1 MKILKS
7 NWWTAGLALGL
18 CVVLMIV
25 IAMLSTEPSSDT
37 FLRRPSTYFTDPSG
51 ARAAYLVL
59 ERVLPSVDQ
68 WRLPLTDLKP
78 PDRRHG
84 VATLIAMGPEAA
96 GQGESTALD
105 LWIASGGQLILA
117 ANADWTI
124 QRSASEKSVKNFLA
138 RHGIESDAAA
148 RRGVNGAIIKPVGLG
163 RIVYVSDRLAFS
175 NDNLRTTDNA
185 VWLVER
191 CTEWGGGALF
201 DEYHL
206 GFGQQRGFT
215 SLISMFAVTP
225 WGLVFVQLA
234 LAGVVYI
241 FGSKRRFGRP
251 VAELPVERTNPLESV
266 QAVAGL
272 FANARA
278 RGLCA
283 KTIYQYL
290 KTYVP
295 PRELG
300 TYTETAKTVLS
311 ARELTDA
318 ELIRFAQN
326 ATEIARSFNH
336 GSGGNKRS
344 AAAS

>member
-1 MKILKS
+1 MKILT
-7 NWWTAGLALGL
+7 NWWIAGLASAF

-25 IAMLSTEPSSDT
+25 IAMLSAEPSSDT

-51 ARAAYLVL
+51 GRAAYLVL

-96 GQGESTALD
+96 GQSESTALD
-105 LWIASGGQLILA
+105 VWIASGGQLILA

-138 RHGIESDAAA
+138 RHGIEPETA
-148 RRGVNGAIIKPVGLG
+148 RRGLNGAIIKPVGLG
-163 RIVYVSDRLAFS
+163 RIVYVADRWAFS
-175 NDNLRTTDNA
+175 NGNLRTTDNA

-215 SLISMFAVTP
+215 ALIGMFAVTP

-251 VAELPVERTNPLESV
+251 LAELPIERTNPLESV

-272 FANARA
+272 FATARA

>member
-7 NWWTAGLALGL
+7 NWLTAALASAL

-25 IAMLSTEPSSDT
+25 IAMLSAEPSSDT

-68 WRLPLTDLKP
+68 WRLPLTELKP
-78 PDRRHG
+78 PNRHG
-84 VATLIAMGPEAA
+84 VATLIAMGPDTA
-96 GQGESTALD
+96 GQGESNALD

-124 QRSASEKSVKNFLA
+124 QRSANEKSVKNFLD
-138 RHGIESDAAA
+138 RHGIEPDAVA
-148 RRGVNGAIIKPVGLG
+148 RRGVKGAIIKPVGLG
-163 RIVYVSDRLAFS
+163 RIVYVPDRSAFS
-175 NDNLRTTDNA
+175 NENLRTSDNA

-206 GFGQQRGFT
+206 GFGRQRGFT
-215 SLISMFAVTP
+215 ELISMFAVTP
-225 WGLVFVQLA
+225 WGLVFLQLA
-234 LAGVVYI
+234 LAGAVYT
-241 FGSKRRFGRP
+241 FGCKRRFGRP
-251 VAELPVERTNPLESV
+251 LAELPVERTNPLESV

-272 FANARA
+272 FATARA

-295 PRELG
+295 PRDLG
-300 TYTETAKTVLS
+300 TYAETAKTALS
-311 ARELTDA
+311 ARELSDA

-326 ATEIARSFNH
+326 ATEIARSSNH

>member
-1 MKILKS
+1 MKILRS
-7 NWWTAGLALGL
+7 NWWTAALASAL
-18 CVVLMIV
+18 CLVLMIV
-25 IAMLSTEPSSDT
+25 IAMLSAEPSSDT

-68 WRLPLTDLKP
+68 WRLPLTELKP
-78 PDRRHG
+78 PDRHG
-84 VATLIAMGPEAA
+84 VATLIAMGPEMA
-96 GQGESTALD
+96 GQDESNALD

-124 QRSASEKSVKNFLA
+124 QRSASEKSVKNFLD
-138 RHGIESDAAA
+138 RHGIEPAAAA
-148 RRGVNGAIIKPVGLG
+148 RRGVTGAIIKPVGLG
-163 RIVYVSDRLAFS
+163 RIVYVPDRWAFS
-175 NDNLRTTDNA
+175 NQNLRTSDNA

-201 DEYHL
+201 DEFHL
-206 GFGQQRGFT
+206 GFGRQRGFT
-215 SLISMFAVTP
+215 ELISMFALTP

-241 FGSKRRFGRP
+241 FGCKRRIGRP
-251 VAELPVERTNPLESV
+251 LAELPVERTNPLESV

-272 FANARA
+272 FATARA
-278 RGLCA
+278 RRLCA

-295 PRELG
+295 PRDLG
-300 TYTETAKTVLS
+300 NYTETAKTALS
-311 ARELTDA
+311 ARELSDA